1 MPNVIPLARCIHFGA
16 MVYLVH
22 VRLTG
27 VLYVQLADAKRDTW
41 GYKPC
46 EDRKYYSAIANS
58 VSYGGDSYGNPRN
71 LMLTAKYGF

>member
-1 MPNVIPLARCIHFGA
+1 
-16 MVYLVH
+16 
-22 VRLTG
+22 